1 MIQLTHKNSTTTTT
15 NFTYPSHNFYFYL
28 RTLYVNFLNSLLFF
42 KKSFQTSLHHIS
54 YFLSVRQYLFS
65 VDDVQSP
72 ESDCVY
78 QQDVYINLE
87 KHKELCLSGKL
98 IETSK

>member
-1 MIQLTHKNSTTTTT
+1 MSPIFCQ
-15 NFTYPSHNFYFYL
+15 
-28 RTLYVNFLNSLLFF
+28 
-42 KKSFQTSLHHIS
+42 
-54 YFLSVRQYLFS
+54 SVRQYLFS

-87 KHKELCLSGKL
+87 KHKELCLSQG
-98 IETSK
+98 S

>member
-1 MIQLTHKNSTTTTT
+1 ML
-15 NFTYPSHNFYFYL
+15 FFF
-28 RTLYVNFLNSLLFF
+28 NSLLFK
-42 KKSFQTSLHHIS
+42 KKSFQTSLHHVS

-98 IETSK
+98 NWNIKMTKYPVLQNVFIRFSKTDSS